1 MLVIFAKKKNLE
13 VEIYILYMLM
23 IFAKNDQSTCI
34 LMYVVRIYDALQIYT
49 RADCVHPAIKS
60 LYELNELICMYGL
73 QLLSSGYLSGSRSR
87 NLNGELIAPS
97 QNSFS
102 SAINGNC
109 TPDFAQYVKV
119 SKDAV
124 SANTAFN
131 LTVFATEVI
140 CLGMLPVLC
149 VSKRIRL
156 PVFMRRLSPIDILFI
171 LFSSSMTESIL
182 ACTTEVVSNS
192 PRSVRPCACC
202 SSDEWLGIYLT
213 RCIFLNNAIKESMKQ
228 TCSHSNNKNK
238 DVRTTNPN
246 S

>member
-1 MLVIFAKKKNLE
+1 M
-13 VEIYILYMLM
+13 
-23 IFAKNDQSTCI
+23 
-34 LMYVVRIYDALQIYT
+34 
-49 RADCVHPAIKS
+49 
-60 LYELNELICMYGL
+60 
-73 QLLSSGYLSGSRSR
+73 SGSRSR

-131 LTVFATEVI
+131 LTVFATEVL

-149 VSKRIRL
+149 ESKRIRL
-156 PVFMRRLSPIDILFI
+156 PVFMRRLLSPIDILFI
-171 LFSSSMTESIL
+171 LLSSSMTESIL
-182 ACTTEVVSNS
+182 AFTTEVVSNS
-192 PRSVRPCACC
+192 PRSVRCC

-213 RCIFLNNAIKESMKQ
+213 RFIFLNNAIKESMKQ